1 MAQKK
6 TLSKIIISPI
16 STTNI
21 YSTLCDDSEENNE
34 IIEKL
39 TRKIEELSK
48 KLKDQNNQIV
58 DQNKQI
64 EKHKKQIKDYENQIT
79 HLSNSNHDNS
89 FIQNSELDADKLERE
104 LMEIYSESNIMYES
118 DKLDYKVQDKKN
130 QEAKVQE
137 VKVQEVKVQEAKVQD
152 EKDHDLEIDTNEWK
166 QHLKTYKLV
175 NIKFLKKGIYG
186 DKLIK
191 PEHLNKIKSLLISE
205 NDQFTESDVFII
217 TEAIKLAASH
227 NFNNHKI
234 DNDKDLH
241 KICTVGAITCLC
253 NILFKTRDET
263 IKFRKQ
269 LREHFQWFINDPNA
283 QIDHSML
290 KSHSLGP
297 YDGEIIFLKKLYE
310 YMLLEG
316 LNKITDAYCKKPIY

>member
-1 MAQKK
+1 MPPKK
-6 TLSKIIISPI
+6 ILSKIIISPI
-16 STTNI
+16 TTTNT
-21 YSTLCDDSEENNE
+21 YSTLCDDLDENNE

-39 TRKIEELSK
+39 TRKIEELLK
-48 KLKDQNNQIV
+48 KLTDQNNQII

-64 EKHKKQIKDYENQIT
+64 EKQKQQIKDYESQIA
-79 HLSNSNHDNS
+79 HSSNFNHDNS
-89 FIQNSELDADKLERE
+89 FIQNSESDADKLERE
-104 LMEIYSESNIMYES
+104 LMEIYSDSNIMNEF
-118 DKLDYKVQDKKN
+118 DKVDR
-130 QEAKVQE
+130 
-137 VKVQEVKVQEAKVQD
+137 KVQD
-152 EKDHDLEIDTNEWK
+152 EKNQNEKVQNEKVQNEKNQNDLEIDTNEWK
-166 QHLKTYKLV
+166 QYLKTYKSV
-175 NIKFLKKGIYG
+175 NIKFLKKGTYG

-191 PEHLNKIKSLLISE
+191 PEHLNKIKFLLISE
-205 NDQFTESDVFII
+205 NDQFTENDIFII
-217 TEAIKLAASH
+217 TEALKIAASH

-241 KICTVGAITCLC
+241 KICTVGTITCLC

-297 YDGEIIFLKKLYE
+297 YEGETNFLKKLYK
-310 YMLLEG
+310 YMLSEG
-316 LNKITDAYCKKPIY
+316 LDKITDAYCKKPIY